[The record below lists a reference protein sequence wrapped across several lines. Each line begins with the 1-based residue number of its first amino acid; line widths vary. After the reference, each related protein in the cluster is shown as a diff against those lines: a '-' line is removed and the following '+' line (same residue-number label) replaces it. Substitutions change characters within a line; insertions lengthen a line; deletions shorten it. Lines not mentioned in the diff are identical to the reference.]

1 MTKEP
6 RILMIVESPNKVKTI
21 RQFLPKNYIIMASV
35 GHIAKIKDEGK
46 YNLGIDVDNN
56 FEVKYVVSDDKKDK
70 VKELKEQ
77 VALADKVILA
87 SDPDREGELISYHL
101 KQFLKIPNSKYERV
115 TYHEIT
121 KKAILEAL
129 EHSRK
134 IDDDM
139 ASSAM
144 TRARLDKIVGYR
156 LSTIA
161 RYNVNCKSVGR
172 CQSAGLKVLV
182 DREKEIQAFD
192 SKTYYEL
199 NMNFTKDSNEYIA
212 KYVGNDSNEV
222 VRFNSVEECDKI
234 AKSCR
239 NKPSVISNIINKDKV
254 SNPKAPFT
262 TSTFQQEVSTKLG
275 ISVKKA
281 MEYAQKLFE
290 GVEINHQHIALI
302 TYIRTDS
309 TEFAPEFV
317 TTLSKFVKDTYGKE
331 YYSPIRKTKKSET
344 SQDGHE
350 AIRPTDLSMT
360 PEKVKEYLKD
370 ENLIKVYTIIYKRTV
385 ASSMSSS
392 ITSVTEYSVECNK
405 NRFLFTSN
413 ELKFDGYKKVYNYK
427 DESDEDV
434 SLVTF
439 KLNEVLNVDSLE
451 RIEKTTKPPK
461 RYSEASFISTL
472 DKLGIGRPST
482 YATIVSVLL
491 DDSRGYCKLENKVMI
506 PTEKGILLSEFLDK
520 SFSDI
525 ININYTVE
533 MEKSLDLISE
543 GKLNDVEFL
552 RSFYD
557 KLETSISKLAKKDRI
572 KTPAKE
578 VGINCP
584 NCGKPLVL
592 RKGPYGEFYGCSGYP
607 KCKTIQKIEK

>member
-21 RQFLPKNYIIMASV
+21 KQFLPKNYVIMASV

-46 YNLGIDVDNN
+46 YNLGIDVDND
-56 FEVKYVVSDDKKDK
+56 FEVKYIVSDDKKDK

-101 KQFLKIPNSKYERV
+101 KKFLKIPNSKYERV

-121 KKAILEAL
+121 KKAILDAL
-129 EHSRK
+129 NNPRK
-134 IDDDM
+134 IDDNM
-139 ASSAM
+139 AMSAM

-156 LSTIA
+156 LSSIA

-172 CQSAGLKVLV
+172 CQSAGLKVIV

-192 SKTYYEL
+192 SKKYYEL
-199 NMNFTKDSNEYIA
+199 NMNFAKDNNEYIA
-212 KYVGNDSNEV
+212 KYVGDTSNEPF
-222 VRFNSVEECDKI
+222 RFTNVEDCDKI
-234 AKSCR
+234 AKLCK
-239 NKPSVISNIINKDKV
+239 NKPSKISNIVTKDKV
-254 SNPKAPFT
+254 SNPKLPFT

-275 ISVKKA
+275 IGVKKA

-290 GVEINHQHIALI
+290 GVDINHQHIALI

-309 TEFAPEFV
+309 VEFAPEFV
-317 TTLSKFVKDTYGKE
+317 DNLTKYVKDTYGKE
-331 YYSPIRKTKKSET
+331 YYTPIRKVKKSDT
-344 SQDGHE
+344 TQDGHE

-370 ENLIKVYTIIYKRTV
+370 ENLVKVYTIIYKRTI
-385 ASSMSSS
+385 ASSMSAS
-392 ITSVTEYSVECNK
+392 ITIVTEYSIDCNN
-405 NRFLFTSN
+405 NRFLFSSN

-427 DESDEDV
+427 EDNDEEEL

-439 KLNEVLNVDSLE
+439 KLNEILNVDSLE

-482 YATIVSVLL
+482 YATIVNVLL
-491 DDSRGYCKLENKVMI
+491 DESRGYCKLENKVI
-506 PTEKGILLSEFLDK
+506 VPTDKGILLSNFLDK
-520 SFSDI
+520 SFSDV
-525 ININYTVE
+525 ININYTIE
-533 MEKSLDLISE
+533 MEKSLDLISD
-543 GKLNDVEFL
+543 GKLEDVKFL
-552 RSFYD
+552 REFYT
-557 KLETSISKLAKKDRI
+557 KLEERISKVDKKI
-572 KTPAKE
+572 KTSTIDT
-578 VGINCP
+578 GIKCP
-584 NCGKPLVL
+584 ECGKSLVL
-592 RKGPYGEFYGCSGYP
+592 RKSSYGEFYGCSGYP
-607 KCKTIQKIEK
+607 KCKHIEKINT

>member
-35 GHIAKIKDEGK
+35 GHIARIKDEGK
-46 YNLGIDVDNN
+46 YNLGIDVDND

-77 VALADKVILA
+77 VSLADKVILA

-121 KKAILEAL
+121 KKAVLEAL
-129 EHSRK
+129 EHPRK

-182 DREKEIQAFD
+182 DREKEIQSFD

-199 NMNFTKDSNEYIA
+199 NMNFTKDSNNYIA
-212 KYVGNDSNEV
+212 KYVGNDSNEAF
-222 VRFNSVEECDKI
+222 RFSKIEDCDKI
-234 AKSCR
+234 AKSCK
-239 NKPSVISNIINKDKV
+239 NKPSIISNIINRDKF
-254 SNPKAPFT
+254 SNPKPPFT

-290 GVEINHQHIALI
+290 GVEINHQHVALI

-317 TTLSKFVKDTYGKE
+317 DTLSKFVKDTYGKE
-331 YYSPIRKTKKSET
+331 YFTPIRKTKKSET

-360 PEKVKEYLKD
+360 PEKVKEYLTD
-370 ENLIKVYTIIYKRTV
+370 NNLIKVYTIIYKRTI

-392 ITSVTEYSVECNK
+392 ITSVTEYSIDCNK

-427 DESDEDV
+427 EDNDEEL

-439 KLNEVLNVDSLE
+439 KLNETLSVDNLE

-491 DDSRGYCKLENKVMI
+491 DESRGYCKLENKVMI
-506 PTEKGILLSEFLDK
+506 PTEKGVLLSEFLDK

-552 RSFYD
+552 RNFYNR
-557 KLETSISKLAKKDRI
+557 LETSISKLSKNDKI

-578 VGINCP
+578 VGIKCP